1 MGRRLGDVPASAL
14 RADPQMLVHD
24 GDAAVRGYYAETR
37 TAFPDQDHEIIALR
51 LAPTR

>member
-1 MGRRLGDVPASAL
+1 
-14 RADPQMLVHD
+14 MLVHD
-24 GDAAVRGYYAETR
+24 GDAAVRGYYTETR